1 MAEKTKKTVKKAKK
15 TKNGTALKVAAVAT
29 GILNP
34 LGIQGSVLMWQKANE
49 LDAIARTVDKIND
62 EKYKNICA
70 KTGQMTAEELATPST
85 QETVEEAKEP
95 KEEVKEEVKDE
106 DKKT

>member
-1 MAEKTKKTVKKAKK
+1 MAEKTKKTVKKVKK

-49 LDAIARTVDKIND
+49 LDAIARTENQINN
-62 EKYKNICA
+62 EKDNTSV
-70 KTGQMTAEELATPST
+70 KTEQPKAEESVTPST

-95 KEEVKEEVKDE
+95 KEEVKEKKDE
-106 DKKT
+106 SDKT